1 MGAYLSEPVTEK
13 ISSDECGE
21 SLSYGASSMQG
32 WRVSQEDAHNS
43 ILNFDKDAHLFAVY
57 DGHGGH
63 EVSAYTALKLPDFIK
78 ETEAYKKGNFS
89 QALTDAFL
97 GFDATLTK
105 AEVVNILKQI
115 AGTKDEEEEN
125 SDSETEEVDNLY
137 REATMPLD
145 EVMAQY
151 TENPQIARCK
161 KEKTVSPFLKAKSSS
176 SSSLQSEGP
185 IALDLEDQGAS
196 SSSSSAQS
204 SNVES
209 ESVSTTESKTN
220 GSGDQNGMQSEGEA
234 GVNGEEDKHMVN
246 GERAEEEEAADVKHE
261 DKDKVEGEE
270 KVEKKDEDNKVENGE
285 VVINGGEGLE
295 TGKGKGK
302 GGKGGKGKAVLKNSE
317 VQAMKEAQVK
327 ERRRVAAMKAAEIY
341 RKIQEGTAEEDLSD
355 EEEEEDDDNFEDE
368 DDEEDEGE
376 DDDEA
381 GDDDDS
387 DEEEDDDEEAED
399 DDDDPYAEFAMNMKE
414 EPGFDSGCTA
424 CLALIKDNE
433 LYVANVGDSR
443 CVVSRDGKAIEMS
456 LDHKPEDD
464 PEAARIIRAGG
475 RVTADG
481 RVNGGLNLSRA
492 IGDHGYKQNKNLSAE
507 EQMISPLPDVRSM
520 TLEPKDTFIIVACD
534 GIWNSLS
541 SQEACDFVS
550 ERLSEDT
557 KLSKICEELFDHCLA
572 PDTHGDGTGCDNM
585 TCIIIKLNKLKVES
599 SGSAKRTSDE
609 AGNEGIK
616 QEDKKFKSD
625 GE

>member
-1 MGAYLSEPVTEK
+1 
-13 ISSDECGE
+13 
-21 SLSYGASSMQG
+21 
-32 WRVSQEDAHNS
+32 
-43 ILNFDKDAHLFAVY
+43 
-57 DGHGGH
+57 
-63 EVSAYTALKLPDFIK
+63 
-78 ETEAYKKGNFS
+78 
-89 QALTDAFL
+89 
-97 GFDATLTK
+97 
-105 AEVVNILKQI
+105 
-115 AGTKDEEEEN
+115 
-125 SDSETEEVDNLY
+125 
-137 REATMPLD
+137 
-145 EVMAQY
+145 
-151 TENPQIARCK
+151 
-161 KEKTVSPFLKAKSSS
+161 
-176 SSSLQSEGP
+176 
-185 IALDLEDQGAS
+185 
-196 SSSSSAQS
+196 
-204 SNVES
+204 
-209 ESVSTTESKTN
+209 
-220 GSGDQNGMQSEGEA
+220 
-234 GVNGEEDKHMVN
+234 
-246 GERAEEEEAADVKHE
+246 
-261 DKDKVEGEE
+261 
-270 KVEKKDEDNKVENGE
+270 
-285 VVINGGEGLE
+285 
-295 TGKGKGK
+295 
-302 GGKGGKGKAVLKNSE
+302 
-317 VQAMKEAQVK
+317 
-327 ERRRVAAMKAAEIY
+327 
-341 RKIQEGTAEEDLSD
+341 
-355 EEEEEDDDNFEDE
+355 
-368 DDEEDEGE
+368 
-376 DDDEA
+376 
-381 GDDDDS
+381 
-387 DEEEDDDEEAED
+387 
-399 DDDDPYAEFAMNMKE
+399 MNMKE

>member
-43 ILNFDKDAHLFAVY
+43 ILSFDKDAHLFAVY

-105 AEVVNILKQI
+105 ADVVNILKQI

-161 KEKTVSPFLKAKSSS
+161 KEKTVSPFLKAKSTS

-196 SSSSSAQS
+196 SSSAQS
-204 SNVES
+204 SNVEN
-209 ESVSTTESKTN
+209 ESASTTDSKTN
-220 GSGDQNGMQSEGEA
+220 GSGDQNGTQSEGEA

-246 GERAEEEEAADVKHE
+246 GERAEEEEAADAKHE

-270 KVEKKDEDNKVENGE
+270 KVEKKDEENKVENGE
-285 VVINGGEGLE
+285 VVVNGGEGLE

-368 DDEEDEGE
+368 DELKIVDG
-376 DDDEA
+376 
-381 GDDDDS
+381 
-387 DEEEDDDEEAED
+387 
-399 DDDDPYAEFAMNMKE
+399 F
-414 EPGFDSGCTA
+414 PGFDSGCTA

-520 TLEPKDTFIIVACD
+520 TLEPKDNFIIVACD

-609 AGNEGIK
+609 AGNDGIK